1 MAGGGGAPTGGGT
14 SGTNLYNWKD
24 LLPPWTQTGQQVA
37 LPWLMGQAF
46 SGGMTPTEQKQQWGT
61 MVSDIDN
68 AAAQA
73 RKGITSRWVQGG
85 AAMNSP
91 AYNAP
96 RSAVEIDRMSQ
107 VRKAAAD
114 FAKIKFGAKESAIK
128 NMLTGLYTPPPSTT
142 GQWSTQT
149 SGSGGK

>member
-1 MAGGGGAPTGGGT
+1 
-14 SGTNLYNWKD
+14 
-24 LLPPWTQTGQQVA
+24 
-37 LPWLMGQAF
+37 MGQAF